1 MATLK
6 NTKINDTGF
15 LQIPKGTEVQRP
27 SNPRAGAMRFNTDI
41 NNLEIYNGS
50 NWVSAIEV

>member
-27 SNPRAGAMRFNTDI
+27 SNPRAGAIRFNTDT
-41 NNLEIYNGS
+41 NELEIYDGS